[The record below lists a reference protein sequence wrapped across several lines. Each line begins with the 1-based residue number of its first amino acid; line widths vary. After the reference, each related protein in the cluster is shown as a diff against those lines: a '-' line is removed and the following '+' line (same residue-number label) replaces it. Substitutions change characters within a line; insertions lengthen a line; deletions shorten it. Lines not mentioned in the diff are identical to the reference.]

1 MKLLSGYIKRN
12 LIWLCLIFLITMLH
26 LGYMLL
32 INVKSADIGYS
43 IILDLMIT
51 AVVFIIGFVLYAKKV
66 KKLGKILEHPVE
78 EQKELPE
85 PADDIELAYSD
96 IIENHD
102 IARSEAVNHMQKQQ
116 STTKDYYARWVHQ
129 IKTPISAARLLLQAQ
144 REILDE
150 MSDENDCGCET
161 NSIET
166 NSIETKS
173 IENNSGSDENYLRLS
188 DNISEL
194 EDELFKIEE
203 YVNVVLQYQRINM
216 SGSDYVIESASLD
229 TIIRTVIRKYAK
241 TMIRKHIQIQY
252 DGTDLNVYTDIKWT
266 EFVLEQ
272 ILSNAI
278 KYTNKGTIHIQI
290 VNEPNWCFI
299 KVIDSG
305 IGIKAEDL
313 PRIFE
318 NGYTGYNGRSQKKAT
333 GIGLYLCKQILDKL
347 GHSIRIES
355 EIGKGT
361 TVWIGYGTKAVDVR
375 D

>member
-12 LIWLCLIFLITMLH
+12 LIWLSLIFLIIMLH

-32 INVKSADIGYS
+32 INVKSADIVYS

-216 SGSDYVIESASLD
+216 SGSDYVIERASLD

-278 KYTNKGTIHIQI
+278 KYTNKGKIHIQI

>member
-150 MSDENDCGCET
+150 MSDENDCGCEA
-161 NSIET
+161 

-216 SGSDYVIESASLD
+216 SGSDYVIERASLD

>member
-161 NSIET
+161 NS
-166 NSIETKS
+166 NETKS
-173 IENNSGSDENYLRLS
+173 NETKSNENNSGSDENYLRLS

-278 KYTNKGTIHIQI
+278 KYTNKGAIHIQI

>member
-1 MKLLSGYIKRN
+1 
-12 LIWLCLIFLITMLH
+12 ML
-26 LGYMLL
+26 
-32 INVKSADIGYS
+32 
-43 IILDLMIT
+43 
-51 AVVFIIGFVLYAKKV
+51 F
-66 KKLGKILEHPVE
+66 
-78 EQKELPE
+78 
-85 PADDIELAYSD
+85 
-96 IIENHD
+96 
-102 IARSEAVNHMQKQQ
+102 RS
-116 STTKDYYARWVHQ
+116 
-129 IKTPISAARLLLQAQ
+129 
-144 REILDE
+144 
-150 MSDENDCGCET
+150 
-161 NSIET
+161 
-166 NSIETKS
+166 
-173 IENNSGSDENYLRLS
+173 
-188 DNISEL
+188 
-194 EDELFKIEE
+194 
-203 YVNVVLQYQRINM
+203 
-216 SGSDYVIESASLD
+216 
-229 TIIRTVIRKYAK
+229 
-241 TMIRKHIQIQY
+241 IRKHIQIQY
-252 DGTDLNVYTDIKWT
+252 DGTDQNVYTDIKWT

-355 EIGKGT
+355 EIEKGT

>member
-166 NSIETKS
+166 KSNETKS
-173 IENNSGSDENYLRLS
+173 NENNSGSDENYLRLS

-216 SGSDYVIESASLD
+216 SGSDYVIERASLD
-229 TIIRTVIRKYAK
+229 AIIRTVIRKYAK

-252 DGTDLNVYTDIKWT
+252 DGTGQNVYTDIKWT

-278 KYTNKGTIHIQI
+278 KYTNKGKIHIQI

>member
-66 KKLGKILEHPVE
+66 RKLGKILEHPVE

-166 NSIETKS
+166 KS
-173 IENNSGSDENYLRLS
+173 IENNSGPDENYLRLS

-216 SGSDYVIESASLD
+216 SGSDYVIERASLD

-278 KYTNKGTIHIQI
+278 KYTNKGKIHIQI

-313 PRIFE
+313 PCIFE

>member
-12 LIWLCLIFLITMLH
+12 LIWFSLILLIIILH
-26 LGYMLL
+26 MGYMIL
-32 INVKSADIGYS
+32 ISVKSADIGYS
-43 IILDLMIT
+43 LILDLMIT

-116 STTKDYYARWVHQ
+116 SATKDYYARWVHQ

-166 NSIETKS
+166 KS
-173 IENNSGSDENYLRLS
+173 IENNSGPDENYLRLS

-216 SGSDYVIESASLD
+216 SGSDYVIERASLD
-229 TIIRTVIRKYAK
+229 AIIRTVIRKYAK

-252 DGTDLNVYTDIKWT
+252 DGTDQNVYTDIKWT

-299 KVIDSG
+299 KVIDNG

>member
-166 NSIETKS
+166 KS

-188 DNISEL
+188 DNISEC

-216 SGSDYVIESASLD
+216 SGSDYVIERASLD

-278 KYTNKGTIHIQI
+278 KYTNKGKIHIQI

>member
-12 LIWLCLIFLITMLH
+12 LIWLSLIFLIIMLH

-32 INVKSADIGYS
+32 INVKSADILYS

-116 STTKDYYARWVHQ
+116 SATKDYYARWVHQ

-166 NSIETKS
+166 KT

-216 SGSDYVIESASLD
+216 SGSDYVIERASLD
-229 TIIRTVIRKYAK
+229 AIIRTVIRKYAK

-299 KVIDSG
+299 KIIDSG

>member
-1 MKLLSGYIKRN
+1 MKLLAGYVKRN
-12 LIWLCLIFLITMLH
+12 IIWLCLIFLIIMLH

-32 INVKSADIGYS
+32 INVKSTDVGYS
-43 IILDLMIT
+43 IILDLMIIV
-51 AVVFIIGFVLYAKKV
+51 VVFIIGFVLYAKKV

-116 STTKDYYARWVHQ
+116 SATRDYYARWVHQ

-144 REILDE
+144 REIMDE
-150 MSDENDCGCET
+150 MSDENVYGCET
-161 NSIET
+161 KE
-166 NSIETKS
+166 
-173 IENNSGSDENYLRLS
+173 IENNSEPDENYLRLS

-216 SGSDYVIESASLD
+216 SASDYVFEKASLD

-252 DGTDLNVYTDIKWT
+252 DGTDQNVYTDIKWT

-278 KYTNKGTIHIQI
+278 KYTNKGTIRIQI

-299 KVIDSG
+299 RVIDSG
-305 IGIKAEDL
+305 IGIKSEDL

-347 GHSIRIES
+347 GHSIRVES

-361 TVWIGYGTKAVDVR
+361 TVWIGFGTKEVDVR

>member
-116 STTKDYYARWVHQ
+116 SITKDYYARWVHQ

-150 MSDENDCGCET
+150 MSDEKDCGCET

-166 NSIETKS
+166 NS

-216 SGSDYVIESASLD
+216 SGSDYVIERASLD

-318 NGYTGYNGRSQKKAT
+318 NGYT
-333 GIGLYLCKQILDKL
+333 
-347 GHSIRIES
+347 
-355 EIGKGT
+355 
-361 TVWIGYGTKAVDVR
+361 
-375 D
+375 

>member
-1 MKLLSGYIKRN
+1 
-12 LIWLCLIFLITMLH
+12 
-26 LGYMLL
+26 
-32 INVKSADIGYS
+32 
-43 IILDLMIT
+43 
-51 AVVFIIGFVLYAKKV
+51 
-66 KKLGKILEHPVE
+66 
-78 EQKELPE
+78 
-85 PADDIELAYSD
+85 
-96 IIENHD
+96 
-102 IARSEAVNHMQKQQ
+102 MQKQQ

-150 MSDENDCGCET
+150 MSDEKDCGC
-161 NSIET
+161 ET

-216 SGSDYVIESASLD
+216 SGSDYVIERASLD

-278 KYTNKGTIHIQI
+278 KYTASGSIS
-290 VNEPNWCFI
+290 I
-299 KVIDSG
+299 KCDSDRLVISDTG
-305 IGIKAEDL
+305 IGIAAEDL
-313 PRIFE
+313 PRIFDK
-318 NGYTGYNGRSQKKAT
+318 GYTGFNGRADRKAS
-333 GIGLYLCKQILDKL
+333 GIGLYLCRRICDNL
-347 GHSIRIES
+347 GHSIRAES
-355 EIGKGT
+355 VQGKGT
-361 TVWIGYGTKAVDVR
+361 AITIGLDRYKLEVE
-375 D
+375 

>member
-166 NSIETKS
+166 KSIETKS

-216 SGSDYVIESASLD
+216 SGSDYVIERASLD

-278 KYTNKGTIHIQI
+278 KYTNKGKIHIQI

>member
-66 KKLGKILEHPVE
+66 RKLGKILEHPVE

-166 NSIETKS
+166 KS
-173 IENNSGSDENYLRLS
+173 IENNSGPDENYLRLS

-216 SGSDYVIESASLD
+216 SGSDYVIERASLD

-252 DGTDLNVYTDIKWT
+252 DGTDLN
-266 EFVLEQ
+266 
-272 ILSNAI
+272 
-278 KYTNKGTIHIQI
+278 YTNKGTIHIQI